1 MDPQIYDQAFP
12 YGFVVDAD
20 HKVISAGPALVKL
33 AGHHLVGLTVEALF
47 DVKLL
52 SGFDPGAP
60 VGHWCGVPVSLNL
73 IDPPV
78 RLVGSFLRLD
88 SGVSFAGSLGVE
100 ELLRLDD
107 LGLTEDDFA
116 PHDLTLEHGRTLDAS
131 RRRSMRTREV
141 MAELEESRVLKEI
154 LHQKAHTDQLTGVG
168 NRSAFVEALDQA
180 VAADKGTSN
189 GRPGSGS
196 NLVVMIVD
204 IDRFK
209 SINDLHGHLAG
220 DETLR
225 LVADHLAESVGD
237 SGLVARLGGDE
248 FGILLPALPDDEDLR
263 RTIDRIVSIRGRHF
277 VVDGATIP
285 IRITLGVV
293 IRRGEVSGNELLR
306 HADIAMYEA
315 RRTHQQPVCIFNPAA
330 RRNLEIRRAIRRDL
344 LDALAQ
350 QKVRIV
356 YQPEV
361 DLATGLATK
370 LEAFVRWDHPGFGI
384 IQTEMFIDE
393 VERCQMIQRLT
404 RYVLRQATR
413 DALQHFQTDVG
424 PMALSINLSRL
435 SIVDTL
441 PAEIDQV
448 LGLSGFPAELLTLEI
463 TEVGND
469 QDLQR
474 VAPVLSD
481 VAGIGVTI
489 ALDDFGTGHSSLK
502 NLSQLPIGA
511 VKMDGTFTGS
521 TSSSRKALELVRAT
535 LHICEMLEL
544 PVVAEG
550 VETAEHAQLFRAM
563 GFQFGQG
570 YYFGRPMPVERMS
583 AFIGQP
589 LPRSRRRSTDDISEV
604 GAGDSVGNI
613 DVLTDDILALNQEA

>member
-1 MDPQIYDQAFP
+1 MDPDIYDQAFP
-12 YGFVVDAD
+12 FGFVVHAD
-20 HKVISAGPALVKL
+20 QTIGHAGPALTKL
-33 AGHHLVGLTVEALF
+33 AGPDLVGRPLRAVI
-47 DVKLL
+47 DGDRI
-52 SGFDPGAP
+52 SGFEPEAP
-60 VGHWCGVPVSLNL
+60 MDHWCGVPVSMN
-73 IDPPV
+73 IGDPPV
-78 RLVGSFLRLD
+78 RLAGSFLRLVTG
-88 SGVSFAGSLGVE
+88 GVAFAGSLGVE

-107 LGLTEDDFA
+107 LGLTRGDFA
-116 PHDLTLEHGRTLDAS
+116 AHDLTVEHGRILDTS
-131 RRRSMRTREV
+131 RRRSMQTREV
-141 MAELEESRVLKEI
+141 LAELEESRVLKEI

-168 NRSAFVEALDQA
+168 NRSAFVEALSRA
-180 VAADKGTSN
+180 VAIDRPTSQRN
-189 GRPGSGS
+189 AGGGSS
-196 NLVVMIVD
+196 LVVMIVD

-225 LVADHLAESVGD
+225 IVARHLSDAVGD
-237 SGLVARLGGDE
+237 NGMVARLGGDE
-248 FGILLPALPDDEDLR
+248 FGILLPALRDDEDLR
-263 RTIDRIVSIRGRHF
+263 RTIDEIVSIRGRHF

-285 IRITLGVV
+285 IHITLGVV
-293 IRRGEVSGNELLR
+293 ISRGEVSGNELLR

-344 LDALAQ
+344 LDALADH
-350 QKVRIV
+350 KVRIV

-361 DLATGLATK
+361 DLVTGLATK
-370 LEAFVRWDHPGFGI
+370 LEAFVRWDHPGFGMI
-384 IQTEMFIDE
+384 DAQLLIDE
-393 VERCQMIQRLT
+393 VERCQMIQQLT

-448 LGLSGFPAELLTLEI
+448 LGLSGFPPELLTLEI
-463 TEVGND
+463 TEVGDD

-474 VAPVLSD
+474 IGPVLAD
-481 VAGIGVTI
+481 LAGIGVTI

-511 VKMDGTFTGS
+511 VKMDGEFTGS

-535 LHICEMLEL
+535 LHICRMLDL

-550 VETAEHAQLFRAM
+550 VETAEHAQLFQSM

-570 YYFGRPMPVERMS
+570 YYFSRPMPVERM
-583 AFIGQP
+583 AGFIREP
-589 LPRSRRRSTDDISEV
+589 LPRSRRRSTDGVGVDGTTATTDEV
-604 GAGDSVGNI
+604 
-613 DVLTDDILALNQEA
+613 LALNQEA